1 LAGAWEFIPAGDD
14 LPLCPLLTQSG
25 HLRSRL
31 DLDQRHYA
39 VFTEVEDRGSVVAPS
54 ILCLWSSYVP
64 NSSNSRMTL
73 GRFDILADADLHIAL
88 FKLRSNARLRASFS
102 SAEVAMITTVASEL
116 GRNILKY
123 GGARGYLLVS
133 WIEDR
138 VCGKGAVEIKAV
150 DYGPGFIDVAAA
162 LKDHYS
168 TGGTLGLGLPGSARI
183 MDSLEIESQ
192 PGRGATV
199 TAKKWARPHAR
210 PNRRR

>member
-1 LAGAWEFIPAGDD
+1 M
-14 LPLCPLLTQSG
+14 
-25 HLRSRL
+25 
-31 DLDQRHYA
+31 
-39 VFTEVEDRGSVVAPS
+39 
-54 ILCLWSSYVP
+54 P
-64 NSSNSRMTL
+64 NASNSRTTL
-73 GRFDILADADLHIAL
+73 GRFDILADADLHVAL

-102 SAEVAMITTVASEL
+102 SAEVAMIATVASEF

-138 VCGKGAVEIKAV
+138 GGKGAVEIRAV